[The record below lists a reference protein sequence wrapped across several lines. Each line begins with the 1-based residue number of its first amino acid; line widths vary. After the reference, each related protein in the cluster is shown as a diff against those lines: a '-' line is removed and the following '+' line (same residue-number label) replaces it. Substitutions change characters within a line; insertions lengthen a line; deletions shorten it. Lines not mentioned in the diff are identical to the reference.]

1 MIIEAIYFNELQ
13 SGFLWENL
21 EKKIFFFLHLV
32 SFFHPDF

>member
-13 SGFLWENL
+13 SGFLCENL
-21 EKKIFFFLHLV
+21 EKKKIFLHLV

>member
-21 EKKIFFFLHLV
+21 EKKNFFF
-32 SFFHPDF
+32 FCI